1 MKRVTAVALSFVLTC
16 GAFAAPPQDAG
27 KATTAKPKS
36 AKKSATSSVA
46 KDLQDMKQALEA
58 QQQQIQQL
66 RQDVQ
71 TRDGRIQQL
80 EQKVDQ
86 NQAAASQAQ
95 AKADSAASQAAQQD
109 QTVSALKTDVTDLK
123 SNATN
128 VALSLQ
134 EEQKKVGEAIESP
147 LALHFKGITITPGG
161 FLAAETVWRQRALA
175 ADINSSFNSVP
186 FPGATQSQMSE
197 FFGSGRQSRVSML
210 AEGKLK
216 DVKIGG
222 YFEADFL
229 SSGTTSNNNQSNSY
243 TMRQRQVW
251 GQAAFQSGWTV
262 TGGQMWSLITETRK
276 GTDIRSEA
284 LPLTID
290 PQYTV
295 GFSWARQYGLRVTKN
310 FSNKAWVGISVEDP
324 QTTLTA
330 HGNAANTVVG
340 SAGNSGGTYNAFNG
354 NYAFNK
360 APDLVAKLAVEPGWG
375 HFEIFGVASQFRA
388 RIFPNATAATPSAA
402 GAFNDSKTGG
412 GFGVNMRGSLA
423 NKHVDVGIHLLG
435 GNGIGRYGTG
445 GLSEA
450 TVHDDG
456 TLALIR
462 SYQGLG
468 TIEWHSPH
476 LDLYANY
483 GLEYAARTAFLNSA
497 GKGVGYGSPLF
508 ANTGC
513 STETLPSAANGFS
526 PGALG
531 SCTGD
536 TRNLQEGT
544 VGFWYKFYNG
554 SKGRVQFGPQ
564 YSYVVRN
571 TWTGVGGNPKGT
583 ENMFFTSLR
592 YYLP

>member
-1 MKRVTAVALSFVLTC
+1 
-16 GAFAAPPQDAG
+16 
-27 KATTAKPKS
+27 
-36 AKKSATSSVA
+36 
-46 KDLQDMKQALEA
+46 
-58 QQQQIQQL
+58 
-66 RQDVQ
+66 
-71 TRDGRIQQL
+71 
-80 EQKVDQ
+80 
-86 NQAAASQAQ
+86 
-95 AKADSAASQAAQQD
+95 
-109 QTVSALKTDVTDLK
+109 
-123 SNATN
+123 
-128 VALSLQ
+128 
-134 EEQKKVGEAIESP
+134 
-147 LALHFKGITITPGG
+147 
-161 FLAAETVWRQRALA
+161 
-175 ADINSSFNSVP
+175 
-186 FPGATQSQMSE
+186 
-197 FFGSGRQSRVSML
+197 ML

-554 SKGRVQFGPQ
+554 PKGRVQFGPQ